1 MAEKWEYDVQP
12 IQGDTAKIKATLDQM
27 GNVGWELIQIVGQ
40 NYFFKREKE
49 EGRERPGSTQYKREV
64 PQKGHPVG

>member
-1 MAEKWEYDVQP
+1 MVSEQGFVRGSK
-12 IQGDTAKIKATLDQM
+12 GDTAKIKATLDQM

-49 EGRERPGSTQYKREV
+49 EGRERPSPTQYKREA